1 MANRSASFIQQHRDR
16 GAQMVE
22 AAGQSYLTR
31 RTGEL
36 RRAQT
41 DFNNYLNSGSYSAE
55 NNKKYRDMATQA
67 VADLDAE
74 MKRYGKSSNEYKT
87 LDSYKNY
94 YQNALPT
101 FDRLDVG
108 TNVQDYLSY
117 DQDKGF
123 TNWHSQDDYNTQ
135 KSYLDQQKQAVQ
147 SSITAEEKKLK
158 DSGAA
163 TSADL
168 ESMKAWQAQ
177 LDEYGKLIDQRNEFD
192 KVFDS
197 ADKYAAYERSFDYK
211 NTMQAEKTLEQQRAD
226 LEAKQAELTQLE
238 MKFGQSKNNLGIW
251 AQNAANT
258 AQGVDTNT
266 NAALEMLKDPEGYQR
281 MLDLQKETA
290 SLRDNVSKLEEDLG
304 LMQYYQDLD
313 IEQNFGKYDPKVN
326 WQEIVDEKKEDR
338 RKAEETYGKDSEEY
352 AKIDRQIK
360 FLAGANEDGTGQDG
374 LFSDDSYLGRYEL
387 QGIDVDA
394 ERKKYD
400 DIEQQL
406 KDRGAATTA
415 SESWWRKLGTAA
427 QTAQE
432 AQTNPWGAPETAA
445 RNTEVYALESD
456 EDIMKLRSDKQ
467 DLNQKIQ
474 SAEKYQ
480 NRADKEN
487 KYNALGEATQ
497 AELIAAAKGAISE
510 DGKGYTD
517 ANGKFHRV
525 DRLEYLTDDMEPELR
540 DQIYAA
546 IGAEILGKDIGY
558 TVDEIADAY
567 EARMNQAAGYTWGK
581 KLHDLD
587 SDFLRWNAQVLGTG
601 TQAGVWQFLSGMKQF
616 FTEDMVE
623 PSAMS
628 AMAQYTREDLKRYG
642 NEQILAGSS
651 QGGSNVSQLL
661 FDTAQTTGNMLPMII
676 TSALLAKA
684 GLPEAIPELV
694 GAGMMSMS
702 SYGNTY
708 QQALAEG
715 WEKEDART
723 FAAITGAA
731 EGAMQ
736 YLIGGISELGG
747 VSEEQLL
754 SVAKRINDAGLRFV
768 TETGVHILSE
778 TTEELAQNRLESYLK
793 SQFRGEDFTWW
804 DDDDWYTVIVTAL
817 STGALEGPKAGIQIH
832 RDIKTGEALTGAPI
846 QSKALTAS
854 QRQWNENVNKVGK
867 LLNGDVAA
875 RESLLSFATDPELV
889 EEGGDAYKLATY
901 MKEHPNR
908 VNALNIGR
916 LYSEIIAEYQQ
927 ANKKSGVLAAMSGI
941 IGGAIQYHSGQKLQ
955 TEVQAADERAAEI
968 RRANP
973 NAAVL
978 DLNASELAK
987 AGVEEASAKEY
998 GIILNKVMS
1007 GTDLTETEMGKLLGD
1022 STAAKAARE
1031 LISRQSS
1038 DPEALRN
1045 LNLSMTRGN
1054 TEAARA
1060 AITSRIEEVRES
1072 KRQLEAAKQ
1081 TAITEAQRDAVAK
1094 AQVNES
1100 VLDAEPGNPV
1110 FGNVQD
1116 LVDADTISAMQK
1128 ADADKA
1134 SAERKLA
1141 QLENMSPD
1149 TRRSLGQAA
1158 MLEDANEKYAGV
1170 TEGLIGSKEIE
1181 GLMQQAEGLEETI
1194 EKLRSVKFPSRQQS
1208 MELADAREQLAR
1220 VNSQIDQL
1228 QGQQAERAIAR
1239 AKAQEEAQAKAQA
1252 GAVQGEA
1259 ARNSSGSPEDVA
1271 TVGNMTMTRAEYI
1284 DNAVEQAQKEAGDTQ
1299 LSAEAV
1305 AAIRE
1310 QADGEFD
1317 QLVDMTG
1324 GKVNEDGR
1332 RDQSGNPEEE
1342 RNDVGDTA
1350 DRGEDRSR
1358 GDQPGRSDLG
1368 RGPAGGTELFAAN
1381 SANRAVYASAGAT
1394 VTDVS
1399 QDQSL
1404 EAGLEKDHPGITG
1417 LGRYLL
1423 DSGFTSVRF
1432 VTNGQILVES
1442 VDPKTGKVERVSVAA
1457 LVRGTEMVLSLDFNK
1472 KGYDFRATA
1481 EHERTHLR
1489 LKALDRDERRAFI
1502 SSTLQNLLG
1511 KDVYANAFK
1520 KYLEEYGAL
1529 YKGDSDVLGH
1539 MINEE
1544 MFCDMVAGINEWG
1557 AGLGEYKE
1565 DIGEMLSESNF
1576 DAITNAIAEGDE
1588 LDIGLI
1594 YEETEAMPFGY
1605 QMKETVDLTDPFRND
1620 VDRSKPPE
1628 SRPLPGEE
1636 AMHEDQQLMS
1646 LQSMAEATG
1655 FKLLDNDEGV
1665 PYALENLRT
1674 GEIVDKVTPHMMI
1687 DTPIGKLVTTAKDS
1701 GFISNYAAD
1710 REYVMLSQVMNL
1722 ILQNK
1727 DAALTWEL
1735 VGSQLFSGIKK
1746 NSDTQYNWT
1755 VDFGT
1760 ICRKT
1765 QALINAMSATMKKVG
1780 HGLSRREIEAVY
1792 LETGLAGEATPC
1804 PVCYVF
1810 SRWMGIGGLLDDIN
1824 TFQNMYFKPDGSWAD
1839 GRSEADLAAFMS
1851 GVESDVKAWA
1861 REKQKKDFFK
1871 EADAENKFA
1880 QDNLNFGKIL
1890 SDMKSS
1896 PNRILADATKK
1907 INDSRQAALIIRELE
1922 SAVEKA
1928 TPVQAEK
1935 LNKAIATMRDY
1946 LLTDDQVKAQEA
1958 RIEQAK
1964 KDLSKFDRY
1973 QWAARAVM
1981 QRTATDRFKD
1991 GERVYEWT
1999 FRSDYKPVPQ
2009 DVLFDLNKGEEFAKN
2024 YPLTWAFRTGK
2035 GNAMGKAIMPY
2046 SDARVGETIQ
2056 GVATKNTKVLNEDMI
2071 KRMGVSPDE
2080 KKAVARA
2087 MKSTSAGI
2095 KSGATLNP
2103 FVKETA
2109 LRKNLDEALAS
2120 GDKKAIRA
2128 AQKAL
2133 AANEKEQKDY
2143 LDRAKAA
2150 IRKQNL
2156 IGGMR
2161 MQSTSD
2167 FRFEWGSDYLTTFFE
2182 LQAIGANVQLYTKV
2196 IEAVDFLASTGSDCN
2211 LSVMPR
2217 GLGYSNGKL
2226 EFSDVTGINATEALK
2241 KAKQYDNV
2249 QLILVGISDENI
2261 RLALAGTEVTF
2272 VIPFHGSG
2280 QSVDQVQTLVNL
2292 LGEDLNVELAQD
2304 YSDVQDDHIDP
2315 RLSKEEA
2322 AKAKAMRALRM
2333 DIIQGKFWQNGT
2345 KKAAGHN
2352 KPLSDEQKALLRENP
2367 HLARLYDM
2375 FYNEIP
2381 SGEYTPCMIDAEGK
2395 SLAYHCFL
2403 GKEQAEKIF
2412 PYEYWDTSLEY
2423 KDADQNGENFKA
2435 YCKSLGIIPRFSG
2448 LDADGKDVGHG
2459 NFTDAPGY
2467 WKLLIDRKMYKNVYD
2482 ANGNWV
2488 GYGAYRNQQKINVS
2502 NVKVGMLNEPTVRQ
2516 NINKDAWTK
2525 DIHSDVTESIAE
2537 KSAARIQEM
2546 EEKGDVYDTKKIS
2559 KEFRADRLS
2568 ARKDMREAEQ
2578 QLASLQK
2585 GEEITV
2591 SIPDGTIRET
2601 GEPVNFIEKLLDGTK
2616 WGETRD
2622 HNHMAYKNWVGL
2634 TKDGMVYGRVKFGK
2648 PYLITRD
2655 SPEYA
2660 HAFIEGTEYDIPE
2673 GGSKWFYPVEAKQ
2686 VFENPV
2692 PNTPNGNY
2700 GKYTIPAKGEVNV
2713 EPDRVTAKDLKDKAY
2728 TGGFKTEADWVNAV
2742 NQGSIDYEAL
2752 QERWKSLTPDRMRDL
2767 DAKMVEYLDLIS
2779 PENPASITDR
2789 ARALNAFNFVLL
2801 IDHGIRSEAEV
2812 EFMIRNLSEDT
2823 LRQTQKYMLHD
2834 FLKNAYRAG
2843 YQATERILKN
2853 QIRARVNLK
2862 PHIGHDLEVE
2872 QYGTLGPMDVR
2883 RLYNQLA
2890 SKTDT
2895 ETNALAKKVFDWA
2908 VKMGKAGYA
2917 IPFKFKDIPQT
2928 ANGYI
2933 AGAHLGGKVRYD
2945 ISYFNNPDIPDAMKA
2960 HVLLHETIHAYS
2972 AYAINLVHMND
2983 TITANPGTRYRG
2995 GIEISAAYDTL
3006 PQDVVEAVRTLDDI
3020 FAEIKDDPDFDGLY
3034 GAVNTSEM
3042 VAELSNPTFRAELK
3056 KKTLLQ
3062 RILDAVKKLFGID
3075 TTNAYD
3081 SVSAAFDKLMTS
3093 SYDHDIQNGIKAA
3106 YSAASK
3112 EYANFYRAEDSK
3124 GRKVIQPKGASLTN
3138 RTASEYNEDT
3148 QQRFSKQGS
3157 DSNGRTEDKQGS
3169 ATGVDRLDQ
3178 LLQKNNWTRSYLEA
3192 ARKGAPG
3199 VRARD
3204 IWRTTERRQREIIDN
3219 VSDFFFDHPYFAGRE
3234 INELFDY
3241 GVADFIDWFFT
3252 EAATRPE
3259 WLMDQLERNLYGPVE
3274 KLIDIFDKGLKDNKA
3289 PKGFNPNV
3297 SDFVDHS
3304 IDDAYLRAIK
3314 KNDSEALARMVFDEA
3329 KKYGYDKELFQHAA
3343 VHFTAFDRGEFGFHL
3358 GSESQ
3363 ALTFINQSM
3372 PNPSPDLFLHLYAN
3386 IRNPYV
3392 LPTVTVNEY
3401 NFDTGEYEDVEK
3413 NDLGDWR
3420 VSDIAGHMLRD
3431 PFWANSKYAGRLQK
3445 MVDERRYDTNKYG
3458 STARKKLTDI
3468 LDEAGFDA
3476 LQYTNAVEGK
3486 RGMDPRVD
3494 QDRAREVGVAP
3505 FTAYDPER
3513 DNNVAYIIWDP
3524 GKLKS
3529 GDLITYDEDGYVI
3542 PLSLRFEELN
3552 DEFRYSKQ
3560 SEDAS
3565 ESLKAYPEG
3574 TLQGDLLRYAQSGD
3588 SKALENWINKQ
3599 FDKAEQKKENAKVIP
3614 PRVPTREFV
3623 PDVSEAEKAILEKT
3637 RLDRIAKY
3645 GALPPS
3651 EVSGGEKG
3659 QKHKMVLPAK
3669 NDKGQRQARFVQNV
3683 MTADQ
3688 QLNQKALDQA
3698 KRFAFTNEVA
3708 AFVPDSNEKSLENA
3722 RKTIKDRGYEYAKN
3736 KFSELAEEMTWSY
3749 FGADSISNTLALG
3762 QQLLIESAT
3771 NGTTRDYLDILASL
3785 TLLSTQAGKSLQAF
3799 RMLKESGPIGELYYV
3814 QKTVDQLNNKKYAK
3828 LIEGKKMSAITI
3840 NPDLQKAVVFAK
3852 TDKAREEAMNKLIK
3866 SIADQVPVT
3875 IMDKLNT
3882 WRHFAMLGNA
3892 RTHIRNVFGNA
3903 IFVPLRYGKDLMAAA
3918 GEAIAVNRGWMKEE
3932 DRTKA
3937 IRVDKQYKDFAKQDA
3952 EVMKRELQ
3960 GNGKYDPVQ
3969 DIMAARQIFWWKP
3982 LDKASKWNGNMLE
3995 KEDWDFLRPAYTKA
4009 LGMALQHSGFT
4020 AEELQNTIEGQKA
4033 LNRARKIAIE
4043 EAQRATYRDFS
4054 AAAAAL
4060 NRLKRSGGIGG
4071 ILLEGVLPFT
4081 KTPINILKRGMEYS
4095 PIGIAQGVFEVIKG
4109 AKNQNMN
4116 GAEIIDRLCAGLTG
4130 TGMAILGY
4138 ILASAGIARGA
4149 DDDEKQEKFDKLQG
4163 YQDYSLQLGDVSL
4176 TIDWAA
4182 PTALPFFTG
4191 VAAYDLLN
4199 DDHEMTAATVMSDAW
4214 NAIMLIAEP
4223 MMSLSMLDGLNNT
4236 LSSVAYGSKSDQVV
4250 TIASSAAT
4258 SYLGQFL
4265 PTMLGQLARTIDG
4278 TRRQTYID
4286 KNSPIPKGAQQFIQ
4300 SSVQNKVPVW
4310 ESGKAAYIDEWGRTS
4325 TEANMAV
4332 GALENFLS
4340 PSYINIVNTTDVD
4353 EKLQAIYT
4361 ATGESKV
4368 LPSVPSKTIGK
4379 RNLSA
4384 DEFVQLAQDAGQTK
4398 YQLLTQ
4404 LTSDSRFIGLD
4415 DSMKV
4420 KIIHDYIY
4428 EYANTA
4434 AKFHVDPSYDIRGQG
4449 VWIEEAE
4456 AMPNDLLRYNRIWE
4470 QIEKMLE
4477 KNS

>member
-1 MANRSASFIQQHRDR
+1 MAKNSSASTGDMALDRWSAVRDR
-16 GAQMVE
+16 ADSQ
-22 AAGQSYLTR
+22 
-31 RTGEL
+31 L
-36 RRAQT
+36 RRVGMTQWNYGEEDRKQKLN
-41 DFNNYLNSGSYSAE
+41 DFSGYLNSGNYSLD

-67 VADLDAE
+67 VADLDSE
-74 MKRYGKSSNEYKT
+74 MKRYGTNSNEYKT
-87 LDSYKNY
+87 LKGYKTY
-94 YQNALPT
+94 YENALPT

-108 TNVQDYLSY
+108 ANVQDYLSY

-135 KSYLDQQKQAVQ
+135 KSYLDQQRQAIQ
-147 SSITAEEKKLK
+147 SSIAAEEKKLK
-158 DSGAA
+158 ESGAS

-168 ESMKAWQAQ
+168 ESMKSWQSQ
-177 LDEYGKLIDQRNEFD
+177 LDEYGKLIDRRNEFD
-192 KVFDS
+192 KQFDD

-211 NTMQAEKTLEQQRAD
+211 NTMQAAKTLEEQKAD

-238 MKFGQSKNNLGIW
+238 MKFGQSKNNANIW
-251 AQNAANT
+251 LQNAANA
-258 AQGVDTNT
+258 AQGIDTNT
-266 NAALEMLKDPEGYQR
+266 NTALAMAQDPEGYQR
-281 MLDLQKETA
+281 MLDLQEQTEA
-290 SLRDNVSKLEEDLG
+290 LRDNVSKLEEDLN
-304 LMQYYQDLD
+304 LMQFYQDLD
-313 IEQNFGKYDPKVN
+313 IEQNYGKYNPKVD
-326 WQEIVDEKKEDR
+326 WEEIVNEKKEAR
-338 RKAEETYGKDSEEY
+338 NKAEQTYGKDSEEY

-360 FLAGANEDGTGQDG
+360 FLAGENEDGTGQDG
-374 LFSDDSYLGRYEL
+374 LFSDDSYLGRYKL
-387 QGIDVDA
+387 QGIDVEA
-394 ERKKYD
+394 ERKKYED
-400 DIEQQL
+400 LEQQL

-415 SESWWRKLGTAA
+415 SESWWKKLDTAA
-427 QTAQE
+427 QSALDAQI
-432 AQTNPWGAPETAA
+432 NPWGSAESAAQNAET
-445 RNTEVYALESD
+445 YALETD
-456 EDIMKLRSDKQ
+456 QDIVNLRSQKQ
-467 DLNQKIQ
+467 DLNQRIQ

-480 NRADKEN
+480 NRADQEN
-487 KYNALGEATQ
+487 KYNALGETTQ
-497 AELIAAAKGAISE
+497 AELIDAAKGAISE

-517 ANGKFHRV
+517 ANGRYHRV

-540 DQIYAA
+540 NQIYAA

-558 TVDEIADAY
+558 TVDEITDAY
-567 EARMNQAAGYTWGK
+567 KARMNQAAGYTWGK
-581 KLHDLD
+581 KLHDMD
-587 SDFLRWNAQVLGTG
+587 SDFWRWNAQVLGAG
-601 TQAGVWQFLSGMKQF
+601 TQAGVWQFGSGMKQF

-642 NEQILAGSS
+642 DEQILAGAS
-651 QGGSNVSQLL
+651 QGGSNISQLM

-676 TSALLAKA
+676 TSALLTKA
-684 GLPEAIPELV
+684 GAPEIAAEIV
-694 GAGMMSMS
+694 GAGLMSMS
-702 SYGNTY
+702 SAGNTY

-754 SVAKRINDAGLRFV
+754 SVAKRINDAGLRFA

-778 TTEELAQNRLESYLK
+778 TTEELAQNRLESYLR

-804 DDDDWYTVIVTAL
+804 DDDDWYTVIVTAM

-832 RDIKTGEALTGAPI
+832 RDTQTGKALTGTPI
-846 QSKALTAS
+846 QSKALTAN
-854 QRQWNENVNKVGK
+854 QRQWNETVNKVGK
-867 LLNGDVAA
+867 LLDGDVAA

-889 EEGGDAYKLATY
+889 EEGGNAYKLATY

-908 VNALNIGR
+908 VNDTNIGR
-916 LYSEIIAEYQQ
+916 LYAEIISEYQQ
-927 ANKKSGVLAAMSGI
+927 ANKKSGVQAAMSGI

-973 NAAVL
+973 NATVL

-987 AGVEEASAKEY
+987 AGVEEAAAKEY

-1007 GTDLTETEMGKLLGD
+1007 GTDLTETEIKKLTDG
-1022 STAAKAARE
+1022 STAAEVSLRLLDRMSEYKETSVKLRLDKASAAEGIRE
-1031 LISRQSS
+1031 MVQQFR
-1038 DPEALRN
+1038 
-1045 LNLSMTRGN
+1045 TRK
-1054 TEAARA
+1054 
-1060 AITSRIEEVRES
+1060 EE
-1072 KRQLEAAKQ
+1072 LAAAKQ

-1094 AQVNES
+1094 AQVNEE
-1100 VLDAEPGNPV
+1100 VLGAEPGNPV
-1110 FGNVQD
+1110 FGTVQD
-1116 LVDADTISAMQK
+1116 LVDADTVSAMQK

-1158 MLEDANEKYAGV
+1158 MLEDANEEYAGV
-1170 TEGLIGSKEIE
+1170 TEGLIGSEEIE

-1208 MELADAREQLAR
+1208 MELVDAREQLAR
-1220 VNSQIDQL
+1220 VNSQIEQL
-1228 QGQQAERAIAR
+1228 QGQQADRAIAR
-1239 AKAQEEAQAKAQA
+1239 AKAQEEAKAQTEA
-1252 GAVQGEA
+1252 APAEA

-1271 TVGNMTMTRAEYI
+1271 TVGSMTMTRAEYI
-1284 DNAVEQAQKEAGDTQ
+1284 GNAVEQAQKEAGGTQ

-1332 RDQSGNPEEE
+1332 RDQSSNSEEE

-1358 GDQPGRSDLG
+1358 ADQPGRSDLG

-1399 QDQSL
+1399 QDTSW
-1404 EAGLEKDHPGITG
+1404 EAGLEKDHPGVTG

-1432 VTNGQILVES
+1432 VTKGQIFVES
-1442 VDPKTGKVERVSVAA
+1442 VNPETGKVERVSVAA

-1489 LKALDRDERRAFI
+1489 LRALDTDERRAFI

-1520 KYLEEYGAL
+1520 KYLEEYGTL

-1605 QMKETVDLTDPFRND
+1605 QMKETIDLTDPFRND

-1655 FKLLDNDEGV
+1655 FELLENDEGV
-1665 PYALENLRT
+1665 PYALKNLRT

-1746 NSDTQYNWT
+1746 NSDAQYNWT

-1839 GRSEADLAAFMS
+1839 GRSEADLASFMS

-1928 TPVQAEK
+1928 TPGQAEK

-1958 RIEQAK
+1958 RIAQAE
-1964 KDLSKFDRY
+1964 KDLSVFDRY

-1981 QRTATDRFKD
+1981 QRTATDRFED

-2226 EFSDVTGINATEALK
+2226 EFSDVTGINAAEALK

-2261 RLALAGTEVTF
+2261 RLALAGTDVTF

-2482 ANGNWV
+2482 TNGNWV

-2516 NINKDAWTK
+2516 NINEDAWTK

-2559 KEFRADRLS
+2559 KEFRADRLN

-2578 QLASLQK
+2578 QLASLQQ

-2779 PENPASITDR
+2779 PENPASITQR
-2789 ARALNAFNFVLL
+2789 ARDIDNSNFVKLL
-2801 IDHGIRSEAEV
+2801 DYGIRSEAEV
-2812 EFMIRNLSEDT
+2812 EFAIRNLSEDT
-2823 LRQTQKYMLHD
+2823 LKLMQKYMLHD
-2834 FLKNAYRAG
+2834 FLKNSYRAG
-2843 YQATERILKN
+2843 YQATERLLKN

-2872 QYGTLGPMDVR
+2872 QYGTLGPADVR

-2895 ETNALAKKVFDWA
+2895 ETNALAKKVFNWA

-2917 IPFKFKDIPQT
+2917 IPFKFKDIPPDK
-2928 ANGYI
+2928 NGVI
-2933 AGAHLGGKVRYD
+2933 AAGEHLGGKIRYD
-2945 ISYFNNPDIPDAMKA
+2945 IGYFNNPDIPDASKA

-2983 TITANPGTRYRG
+2983 TITENPGTRYRG
-2995 GIEISAAYDTL
+2995 SLMISAAYNTL

-3020 FAEIKDDPDFDGLY
+3020 FAEIKADPAFNGMY
-3034 GAVNTSEM
+3034 GAKNSAEM
-3042 VAELSNPTFRAELK
+3042 VAELSDPVFRAALK

-3093 SYDHDIQNGIKAA
+3093 SNDPLIQNGIKAA

-3112 EYANFYRAEDSK
+3112 EYANFYQTEDSK
-3124 GRKVIQPKGASLTN
+3124 GRKVIQPKGANLTS
-3138 RTASEYNEDT
+3138 RTASRYNEDT

-3157 DSNGRTEDKQGS
+3157 DNNGRANEALVAGNGND
-3169 ATGVDRLDQ
+3169 VDSRNERRLADQ
-3178 LLQKNNWTRSYLEA
+3178 FGKLLSRENWAGAYVEA
-3192 ARKGAPG
+3192 ARRGDSR
-3199 VRARD
+3199 VEARTA
-3204 IWRTTERRQREIIDN
+3204 WRSDEKRQRRVINFAADFLEHHNYQGIRVDRAEN
-3219 VSDFFFDHPYFAGRE
+3219 TKGERLFEYGLSDFLDYIFDTMAKDPQGLMMDLRAHMRNADAFMEGLNKAM
-3234 INELFDY
+3234 ELDEEPNYRRSFY
-3241 GVADFIDWFFT
+3241 NWTKAD
-3252 EAATRPE
+3252 EE
-3259 WLMDQLERNLYGPVE
+3259 YMDAIERNDVA
-3274 KLIDIFDKGLKDNKA
+3274 KLEEM
-3289 PKGFNPNV
+3289 V
-3297 SDFVDHS
+3297 T
-3304 IDDAYLRAIK
+3304 RA
-3314 KNDSEALARMVFDEA
+3314 A
-3329 KKYGYDKELFQHAA
+3329 KKAGYKGEFYQHTPIR
-3343 VHFTAFDRGEFGFHL
+3343 FEEFSKGEFGFHI
-3358 GSESQ
+3358 GSMTQ
-3363 ALTFINQSM
+3363 AATIIYNKLLQRWNYGDYRENPHAFI
-3372 PNPSPDLFLHLYAN
+3372 PLFAK
-3386 IRNPYV
+3386 ITNPYV
-3392 LPTVTVNEY
+3392 LPKVDRGN
-3401 NFDTGEYEDVEK
+3401 
-3413 NDLGDWR
+3413 
-3420 VSDIAGHMLRD
+3420 
-3431 PFWANSKYAGRLQK
+3431 GRLTNDYNVWYPHEIAEYLKETGDFDEYTDELQTIIDGP
-3445 MVDERRYDTNKYG
+3445 VDDEYD
-3458 STARKKLTDI
+3458 SPSRELLTSI
-3468 LDEAGFDA
+3468 LEAKGYDA
-3476 LQYTNAVEGK
+3476 LQYTNAAEGNKK
-3486 RGMDPRVD
+3486 RDSG
-3494 QDRAREVGVAP
+3494 
-3505 FTAYDPER
+3505 T
-3513 DNNVAYIIWDP
+3513 AYIIWNP
-3524 GKLKS
+3524 EQLKS
-3529 GDLITYDEDGYVI
+3529 ADLITYDKKGNVI
-3542 PLSLRFEELN
+3542 PISERFNENEP
-3552 DEFRYSKQ
+3552 EYRYSKQ

-3588 SKALENWINKQ
+3588 SRALENWINKQ
-3599 FDKAEQKKENAKVIP
+3599 FDKAEQKKESAKVIP

-3623 PDVSEAEKAILEKT
+3623 PDVSESEKALLEKT

-3651 EVSGGEKG
+3651 EKSDG
-3659 QKHKMVLPAK
+3659 KMVLPAK

-3683 MTADQ
+3683 MTAEQ

-3722 RKTIKDRGYEYAKN
+3722 KKTIKDRGYEYAKN

-3828 LIEGKKMSAITI
+3828 LIEGKKMSAITVD
-3840 NPDLQKAVVFAK
+3840 PDLQKAVVFAK
-3852 TDKAREEAMNKLIK
+3852 TDKAREEAMDKLIK
-3866 SIADQVPVT
+3866 SIADQVPVS

-3903 IFVPLRYGKDLMAAA
+3903 IFAPLRYGKDLMAAA
-3918 GEAIAVNRGWMKEE
+3918 GESLAVNRGWMKEE

-3937 IRVDKQYKDFAKQDA
+3937 VHVDQQYKDFAKQDA
-3952 EVMKRELQ
+3952 ETMKRELQ

-3982 LDKASKWNGNMLE
+3982 LDKASKWNGQKLE
-3995 KEDWDFLRPAYTKA
+3995 DEDWWFLQRAYAKA

-4020 AEELQNTIEGQKA
+4020 AEELQNSVDGQKA

-4060 NRLKRSGGIGG
+4060 NRLKRSGGISG

-4095 PIGIAQGVFEVIKG
+4095 PIGIAQGVLEVIKG

-4138 ILASAGIARGA
+4138 VLAKAGIARGA

-4199 DDHEMTAATVMSDAW
+4199 DDHEVTAATVLSDAW

-4250 TIASSAAT
+4250 TIASTALT
-4258 SYLGQFL
+4258 SYLGQFF

-4286 KNSPIPKGAQQFIQ
+4286 KNSPIPKGFQQFVQ
-4300 SSVQNKVPVW
+4300 SSVQNKIPVW
-4310 ESGKAAYIDEWGRTS
+4310 ESGKTAYIDEWGRTS
-4325 TEANMAV
+4325 TEANMVV
-4332 GALENFLS
+4332 GAIENFLS
-4340 PSYINIVNTTDVD
+4340 PSYINIVNTTDID
-4353 EKLQAIYT
+4353 EQLQAIYN

-4415 DSMKV
+4415 DAMKV

-4434 AKFHVDPSYDIRGQG
+4434 AKYHVDPSYDIHGQG
-4449 VWIEEAE
+4449 AWIEEAE

-4470 QIEKMLE
+4470 QVEEMLE